1 MWEEDTKERDREKER
16 GKELERETVDEK
28 KRGFRK
34 GSTVDTASGTTR
46 DSMLTVSRQPSP

>member
-28 KRGFRK
+28 KRGYRK